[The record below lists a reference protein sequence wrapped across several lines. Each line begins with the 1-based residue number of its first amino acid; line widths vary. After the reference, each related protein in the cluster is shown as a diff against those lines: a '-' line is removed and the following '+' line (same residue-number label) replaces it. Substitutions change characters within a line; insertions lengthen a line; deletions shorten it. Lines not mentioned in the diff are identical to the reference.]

1 MVGVPIILDASVAL
15 NLLATGVG
23 LSVLESLEVNCFV
36 CSAVVDETIYVR
48 NDDPAEPREAVS
60 IDPWLPS
67 GTVKVVNPDTSL
79 EEELYVKFAA
89 DLDDGEAM
97 SLAICRAR
105 GYALATDDR
114 KARRIAGQ
122 LALPSVQ
129 LLSTSQLVH
138 HWAVRTGAAPG
149 ELKRILSAIELR
161 ARFIPPHDDPL
172 REWWMRTP
180 CTMPPIRILDSTIA
194 RSNP

>member
-1 MVGVPIILDASVAL
+1 MVGVPVVLDTSVAL

-23 LSVLESLEVNCFV
+23 VAVLKTLEVNCFV
-36 CSAVVDETIYVR
+36 CSAVVDEAIYIR
-48 NDDPAEPREAVS
+48 SDDPAQTREAVS
-60 IDPWLPS
+60 IDPWLLS
-67 GTVKVVNPDTSL
+67 GTVDITSPNGPL
-79 EEELYVKFAA
+79 EEELYVQFAG

-122 LALPSVQ
+122 LQ
-129 LLSTSQLVH
+129 LLSTSQIFH
-138 HWAVRTGAAPG
+138 HWANRTGAAAG
-149 ELKRILSAIELR
+149 ELKRVLSAIELR

-172 REWWMRTP
+172 REWW
-180 CTMPPIRILDSTIA
+180 IQS
-194 RSNP
+194 RSQS

>member
-1 MVGVPIILDASVAL
+1 MVGVPVVLDTSVAL

-23 LSVLESLEVNCFV
+23 VAVLKTLEVNCFV
-36 CSAVVDETIYVR
+36 CSAVVDEAIYIR
-48 NDDPAEPREAVS
+48 SDDPAQTREAVS
-60 IDPWLPS
+60 IDPWLLS
-67 GTVKVVNPDTSL
+67 GTVDITSPNGPL
-79 EEELYVKFAA
+79 EEELYVQFAG

-122 LALPSVQ
+122 LAPPTVQ
-129 LLSTSQLVH
+129 LLSTSQIFH
-138 HWAVRTGAAPG
+138 HWANRTGAAAG
-149 ELKRILSAIELR
+149 ELKRVLSAIELR

-172 REWWMRTP
+172 REWW
-180 CTMPPIRILDSTIA
+180 IQS
-194 RSNP
+194 RSQS

>member
-172 REWWMRTP
+172 REWWMRTRTP
-180 CTMPPIRILDSTIA
+180 A
-194 RSNP
+194 

>member
-1 MVGVPIILDASVAL
+1 MVGVPLILDTSVAL
-15 NLLATGVG
+15 NLLAAGAG

-48 NDDPAEPREAVS
+48 SDNPTEPREAVS
-60 IDPWLPS
+60 IDPWLAS
-67 GTVKVVNPDTSL
+67 GAVKVINPESLL
-79 EEELYVKFAA
+79 EEELYVQFAA

-97 SLAICRAR
+97 SLAVCRAR

-114 KARRIAGQ
+114 KARRIAGR
-122 LALPSVQ
+122 LAPPGVQ
-129 LLSTSQLVH
+129 LLSTSQIVH

-172 REWWMRTP
+172 REWWMRT
-180 CTMPPIRILDSTIA
+180 
-194 RSNP
+194 RSLA